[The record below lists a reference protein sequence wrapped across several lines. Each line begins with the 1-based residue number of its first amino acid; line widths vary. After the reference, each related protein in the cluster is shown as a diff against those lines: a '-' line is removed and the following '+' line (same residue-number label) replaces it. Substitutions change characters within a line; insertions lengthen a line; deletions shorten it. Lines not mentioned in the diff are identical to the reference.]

1 MLPRLNYAFSG
12 TQNDLNPL
20 HDHLD
25 EVIPKV
31 QTDWLGKEVSHLIG
45 GKSATGVG
53 EPRPIRSPIDQRLI
67 LGYIRDADQGLV
79 DVAYQAART
88 TVDEWRRTPWSERV
102 RRLRIAGDLLEQDR
116 HEIGA
121 LLILEV
127 GKSRAEA
134 MGEAEEA
141 VAMIRYYCDVMEG
154 NGGWDQQLRVQVQGE
169 ATRNT
174 FRPFG
179 VFAVV
184 SPFNFPLAL
193 STSMIS
199 AALIAGNTVVYKPND
214 RNGISALKLTAALHA
229 AGVPAGALNVVLG
242 GRTQGRMVIDHE
254 NCDGVAF
261 TGSHAVGMSILR
273 NFSRNSYARPVIAE
287 MGGKNPVIVTASAD
301 VAAAVSGVSAAVFGL
316 QGQKCSACS
325 RAFVHRDIFEQFTWA
340 LREKADSLVVGDPRR
355 RDVYMGPLVDES
367 AFARYASACEAA
379 RTDGALLAGGERR
392 MESGLEHGYFV
403 EPAIA
408 TRLAP
413 DHWILRDELF
423 APIVALVPFTDFDT
437 ALRLAN
443 QTSYGL
449 SAGIYSGNDAEL
461 DCFFDRIEA
470 GITYANR
477 PSSATTGA
485 WPGSQSFCGWKG
497 SGTTGKGGLG
507 PSYILQF
514 MREQSRTIRSSQV
527 SMF

>member
-12 TQNDLNPL
+12 TQDDLNL
-20 HDHLD
+20 LDDHLD
-25 EVIPKV
+25 KVIPKV
-31 QTDWLGKEVSHLIG
+31 QKDWLGKDLSHLIG
-45 GKSATGVG
+45 GKTAASIG
-53 EPRPIRSPIDQRLI
+53 EPRPIRSPIDQNLV
-67 LGYIRDADQGLV
+67 LGYVRDADQGLV
-79 DVAYQAART
+79 DAAYQAART
-88 TVDEWRRTPWSERV
+88 AADEWRRTHWSERI
-102 RRLRIAGDLLEQDR
+102 RRLRIASDLLERER

-141 VAMIRYYCDVMEG
+141 VAMIRYYCDTMEG
-154 NGGWDQQLRVQVQGE
+154 NDGWDQQLRVQVQGE

-193 STSMIS
+193 STSMIT

-214 RNGISALKLTAALHA
+214 RNSISALELTAALHA
-229 AGVPAGALNVVLG
+229 AGVPVGALNVVLG
-242 GRTQGRMVIDHE
+242 GPAQGKMVVEHGS
-254 NCDGVAF
+254 CDGVAF

-273 NFSRNSYARPVIAE
+273 HFSLSSYARPVIAE

-301 VAAAVSGVSAAVFGL
+301 IAAAVSGVSAAAFGL

-325 RAFVHRDIFEQFTWA
+325 RAFVHRDIFERFSLA
-340 LREKADSLVVGDPRR
+340 LRDKAASLVVGDPRR
-355 RDVYMGPLVDES
+355 RDVYMGPLIDQS
-367 AFARYASACEAA
+367 AFTRYVSACDAA
-379 RTDGALLAGGERR
+379 RTDGALTVGGERR
-392 MESGLEHGYFV
+392 MESGLEDGYFV
-403 EPAIA
+403 EPTIV
-408 TRLAP
+408 TKLAP

-423 APIVALVPFTDFDT
+423 APVVALVPFTDLDT

-443 QTSYGL
+443 QSSYGL
-449 SAGIYSGNDAEL
+449 SAGIYSGNDPEL

-507 PSYILQF
+507 PSYISQF
-514 MREQSRTIRSSQV
+514 MREQSRTIRAS
-527 SMF
+527 